1 MLAQLTSLKKE
12 QDIEKEEDCREN
24 CCFIFSL
31 QTGALTVVVLD
42 VAFFVLICA
51 MSGLTFKTNV
61 HGDGGHTT
69 DQVDGTLF
77 TFTTDGL
84 LILLFFIKMVTGLI
98 YLNKTL
104 RPPSMDYQYIEELGK
119 LKWHTRRIKQ
129 QRIHFKNYVL
139 IANVTSVWIL
149 LQTVLL
155 FLVLYDGTFE
165 NLFRYGFLIFV
176 SLLQLFI
183 IPKINQHGLEL
194 DEQVTYRIERH
205 ASFHTKYHEYQP
217 PIN

>member
-1 MLAQLTSLKKE
+1 
-12 QDIEKEEDCREN
+12 
-24 CCFIFSL
+24 
-31 QTGALTVVVLD
+31 
-42 VAFFVLICA
+42 
-51 MSGLTFKTNV
+51 
-61 HGDGGHTT
+61 
-69 DQVDGTLF
+69 
-77 TFTTDGL
+77 
-84 LILLFFIKMVTGLI
+84 MVTGLI
-98 YLNKTL
+98 YLKKTL

-139 IANVTSVWIL
+139 ISNVTSVWIL
-149 LQTVLL
+149 LQTILL
-155 FLVLYDGTFE
+155 FLVLYDGTNE

-183 IPKINQHGLEL
+183 VPKINSHLEEL

-205 ASFHTKYHEYQP
+205 ASFHSQYHDTEPYQP